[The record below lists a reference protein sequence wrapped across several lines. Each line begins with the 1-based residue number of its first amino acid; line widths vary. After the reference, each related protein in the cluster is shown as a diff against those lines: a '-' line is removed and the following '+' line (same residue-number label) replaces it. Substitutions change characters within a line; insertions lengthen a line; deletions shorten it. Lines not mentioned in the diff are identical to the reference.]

1 MSEWLT
7 GKVVLVTG
15 AASGIGKAIVNRFL
29 QEGARVG
36 ALDRD
41 GAALAR
47 LARRSA
53 GRVIAIRG
61 DVTRL
66 EDNERAVQRTVK
78 AWGKLDVFVGN
89 AGIFDGFVRLADLPA
104 PIVEDAFEEVFATN
118 VKGYMLGAKATMK
131 ELLRSQGTMIFTVS
145 SAGLYAGA
153 GGTIYS
159 ASKHAVVGLIR
170 QLAFELAPKVRVNG
184 VAPGGTLTN
193 LRVAQ
198 SVRRLVGRADHA
210 NDREKK
216 IRKANPLHIV
226 MQPEDHTPAYVLL
239 ASDQARAI
247 TGIVVESDGGLGV
260 RGLWKAAGGQDL

>member
-1 MSEWLT
+1 MGDWLT

-15 AASGIGKAIVNRFL
+15 AASGIGEAIVNRFL
-29 QEGARVG
+29 QEGAKIG

-41 GAALAR
+41 GAALER

-53 GRVIAIRG
+53 EQVVAIRG
-61 DVTRL
+61 DVTLL

-78 AWGKLDVFVGN
+78 AWGKLDIFVGN
-89 AGIFDGFVRLADLPA
+89 AGIFDGFLRLTDLPA
-104 PIVEDAFEEVFATN
+104 QILGDVFEEVFATN
-118 VKGYMLGAKATMK
+118 VKGYVLGAKAAVK
-131 ELLRSQGTMIFTVS
+131 ELLRTRGAMIFTVS

-159 ASKHAVVGLIR
+159 ASKHAVVGLVH

-193 LRVAQ
+193 FRVAQ
-198 SVRRLVGRADHA
+198 SVKKLVRRGGHV
-210 NDREKK
+210 NDKEQR

-247 TGIVVESDGGLGV
+247 TGVVLESDGGLGV
-260 RGLWKAAGGQDL
+260 RGLWRAAGGQDL